1 MRSKLKEEEWMKSNG
16 RLESNGEIKRE
27 KRGGNV
33 TGSEE

>member
-1 MRSKLKEEEWMKSNG
+1 MKSNG

-33 TGSEE
+33 TGSEERKKRS